1 MTFVLDKEFWESI
14 YWFHYNTR
22 RLFAMGGFSSGMDGI
37 NNFLGAVATAVACA
51 ILVSII
57 VQYIN
62 KALKENGA
70 AIGTLL
76 GLLHT
81 IIVLIPAAI
90 YYGVPYWIERTFGG
104 DTSTELDTAAQW
116 LFITIAGI
124 AMLLKRKHV
133 ESHAW
138 RMWII
143 TLLTFAAG
151 WWLLGK
157 WIGVL
162 LFSLPMLAI
171 YLLIA
176 FQFSQAVIPAQN
188 HKAQGEVRQR
198 FLSFAAYLFGV
209 QAPFWKSLTKD
220 AKEADKLIDGDKSI
234 SSHIKPLVWTYPHQA
249 AGVLKGSEFTARGPG
264 MFFLEKGEQPFDLV
278 DLRVRSKNAPIKA
291 ISRDGI
297 PLEATVLVVFQ
308 VDSATYTV
316 DTHINLRKENILLE
330 QAPNTNLDGMF
341 PYSRGRV
348 KAALSLRS
356 TRENGIGI
364 KTVER
369 WEEHILALAEKQAR
383 ETLSGRS
390 VEELWR
396 ARLNADGSAAEEIA
410 QEMKRALEPELKK
423 NGILLINAK
432 VTNLILA
439 TDKSTDKEKEAEV
452 VELQVAAWRME
463 LERKQ
468 SIRRADVEVEAERTQ
483 QEARAYAHSVLMTAI
498 AEGLQQAQAIHP
510 NLPRYVIALRYLGT
524 LEKLLEEQVDE
535 NEPASQQA
543 RLNLSQARKNVIS
556 KMGGE

>member
-1 MTFVLDKEFWESI
+1 
-14 YWFHYNTR
+14 
-22 RLFAMGGFSSGMDGI
+22 MGGFSSGLDGI
-37 NNFLGAVATAVACA
+37 NKFIGAVATTVACVFLVYA
-51 ILVSII
+51 IVR
-57 VQYIN
+57 YIS

-76 GLLHT
+76 GLLYT
-81 IIVLIPAAI
+81 IMVLIPAAI
-90 YYGVPYWIERTFGG
+90 YYGVPYWIEHTFGG
-104 DTSTELDTAAQW
+104 DTGTELDTVAQW
-116 LFITIAGI
+116 VFITIAGI

-133 ESHAW
+133 ENHAW
-138 RMWII
+138 RMWTI
-143 TLLTFAAG
+143 TLLTFAVG

-157 WIGVL
+157 WFGVM

-176 FQFSQAVIPAQN
+176 FQFSQAVIPAQSY
-188 HKAQGEVRQR
+188 KDQKEIRQR
-198 FLSFAAYLFGV
+198 FVSFAAYLFGV
-209 QAPFWKSLTKD
+209 QAPFWKSLTMD
-220 AKEADKLIDGDKSI
+220 AKEADKLIDGDKGI
-234 SSHIKPLVWTYPHQA
+234 SSHIKPLMWTYPHQA
-249 AGVLKGSEFTARGPG
+249 AGVLKGSEFNARGPG

-278 DLRVRSKNAPIKA
+278 DLRVRSMDTPIKA
-291 ISRDGI
+291 VSRDGI
-297 PLEATVLVVFQ
+297 PLEAKVVVIFQ
-308 VDSATYTV
+308 VDNSTYSV
-316 DTHINLRKENILLE
+316 ETHIKLRKENILLE

-356 TRENGIGI
+356 VREDKNGI

-369 WEEHILALAEKQAR
+369 WEKHILALAEKQAR
-383 ETLSGRS
+383 EILSGRS

-396 ARLNADGSAAEEIA
+396 ARLNADGSAAEEIT

-432 VTNLILA
+432 VTDLILA
-439 TDKSTDKEKEAEV
+439 ADKSTDKEKEAV
-452 VELQVAAWRME
+452 VIDLQVAAWRME

-468 SIRRADVEVEAERTQ
+468 SMRRAEAEAEAERTQ

-524 LEKLLEEQVDE
+524 LEKLIEEQGDE
-535 NEPASQQA
+535 NEPANQQA
-543 RLNLSQARKNVIS
+543 RQNVSLARKQVLS